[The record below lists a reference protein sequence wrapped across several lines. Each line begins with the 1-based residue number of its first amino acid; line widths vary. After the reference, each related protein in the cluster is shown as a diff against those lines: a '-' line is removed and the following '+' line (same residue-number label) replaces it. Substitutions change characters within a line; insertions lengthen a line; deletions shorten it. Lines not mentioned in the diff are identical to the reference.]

1 MADRACD
8 IDELGEV
15 LVELVDFELHSGLS
29 VLPMAVAAIVL
40 SLSVDSGEQKLK
52 ISSGVSESTGT
63 ARVQKASKLGQDIL
77 TD

>member
-8 IDELGEV
+8 VNELREV
-15 LVELVDFELHSGLS
+15 LVELVDLELHSGLS
-29 VLPMAVAAIVL
+29 VLPMTIAAVVL

-52 ISSGVSESTGT
+52 ISGGVSESTGT